1 MKLTKSEFIQLRTE
15 IETALA
21 SVAAKYGCIVEA
33 GNIKYDDINTT
44 VSVSFKS
51 QTSDKSANQLNF
63 EMYCGRY
70 GFTPEDY
77 GFTFL
82 FKGKCYTFVSFRPT
96 ARKYTCI
103 CECVD
108 GKEYGFEAEAIR
120 IFMKE
125 NMSDE

>member
-1 MKLTKSEFIQLRTE
+1 MKLTKNEFNTLRSE

-33 GNIKYDDINTT
+33 GNIKYDAINTT

-51 QTSDKSANQLNF
+51 ETADKSADQLNF

-77 GFTFL
+77 GFTFS
-82 FKGKCYTFVSFRPT
+82 FKGKGYTLTSFRPT
-96 ARKYTCI
+96 ARKYTCL
-103 CECVD
+103 CECTD
-108 GKEYGFEAEAIR
+108 GKEYGFEADAIR
-120 IFMKE
+120 RFMQE
-125 NMSDE
+125 DGVR

>member
-1 MKLTKSEFIQLRTE
+1 MKLTKTEFEIFRSE

-51 QTSDKSANQLNF
+51 ETPDKSADQLNF

-77 GFTFL
+77 GFTFS
-82 FKGKCYTFVSFRPT
+82 FKGKGYTFISFRPT

-103 CECVD
+103 CECTD
-108 GKEYGFEAEAIR
+108 GKEYGFEAEVIHRFMQEDGIR
-120 IFMKE
+120 
-125 NMSDE
+125 